1 MNRLAALLLTTTL
14 LASASAAGAD
24 ARVGSYRES
33 STVVEVAGEEW
44 AANFSSYV
52 DADQKVTWSV
62 VVPESY
68 DPEKPAGILVYIS
81 PGNSGRIVRDW
92 VSVLEEQNLI
102 WVSAGRSGNNI
113 DPRKRIA
120 YALLGPTLIAKNYRI
135 DASRIYVAG
144 LSGGGRVA
152 SIVAPSYPTL
162 FKGAIYI
169 CGVNPV
175 AEELAD
181 SLGALQSNRFVFV
194 TGEHD
199 FNRAETRK
207 VHDEY
212 LQLGMDNS
220 HYLEFNRMGHENPD
234 AEGIAEAIAFLDSR

>member
-1 MNRLAALLLTTTL
+1 MNQFTALFLTTALL
-14 LASASAAGAD
+14 APVAAAGAD
-24 ARVGSYRES
+24 ARVGSFRES

-44 AANFSSYV
+44 AANFASYV
-52 DADQKVTWSV
+52 DADQKVSWSI

-68 DPEKPAGILVYIS
+68 DPAVPAGVLVYIS

-92 VSVLEEQNLI
+92 DWVLEEKNLI
-102 WVSAGRSGNNI
+102 WVSAGRSGNNV

-120 YALLGPTLIAKNYRI
+120 YALLGPTLIAKNYNV
-135 DASRIYVAG
+135 DSDRIYVAG

-169 CGVNPV
+169 CGVNTIP
-175 AEELAD
+175 EQLANN
-181 SLGALQSNRFVFV
+181 LGAMRTNRFVFV
-194 TGEHD
+194 TGEDD

-207 VHDEY
+207 VHDQY
-212 LQLGMDNS
+212 LKSGLDSS

-234 AEGIAEAIAFLDSR
+234 GDGIAEAIALLDSE